1 MHASIYLHI
10 HMHARIYTHT
20 HIYIHTHIFFTY
32 IHVNGIETYVAN
44 KDMHATRSL
53 SLSLSLAVSAEG
65 KIKGY
70 LLQIFVPTVITLM
83 TFIYI
88 YFDREFSQLFDKKYS
103 RWVALL
109 VFVTLIK
116 MSRTIEEILVFSQ
129 LNLPYCIIRI
139 LIRYFWIYHV
149 KVQVFPVILQVT
161 RALYNKK

>member
-1 MHASIYLHI
+1 MKCMPVYIHTHIY
-10 HMHARIYTHT
+10 IYTHT
-20 HIYIHTHIFFTY
+20 HIFYIYPCKWHRNICS
-32 IHVNGIETYVAN
+32 
-44 KDMHATRSL
+44 KQRHACNAL
-53 SLSLSLAVSAEG
+53 VIPLSLAVSAEG